1 MPATKFIRPAVI
13 DLVVDEI
20 VNASNGVKLHICTS
34 AVSNPPPYAAASSGA
49 THIATYTL
57 SGELTGSNPTAT
69 TARLTCAQIT
79 GITAAAAGTAEVIVI
94 SNGSSVI
101 YYVAVISPGV
111 VIAVGNSITVNA
123 FTYTISQIA

>member
-1 MPATKFIRPAVI
+1 MAEA
-13 DLVVDEI
+13 
-20 VNASNGVKLHICTS
+20 GGQ
-34 AVSNPPPYAAASSGA
+34 YAATEFGKWLAGLG
-49 THIATYTL
+49 T
-57 SGELTGSNPTAT
+57 
-69 TARLTCAQIT
+69 
-79 GITAAAAGTAEVIVI
+79 AAGTAEVIVI